1 MIKKNV
7 VVTGTHCAQTYPR
20 ICWSAIFIGAIV
32 GVGLGFL
39 LHLFA
44 MAIGL
49 SAYSSSSDG
58 TYALAIGGL
67 VGLLIG
73 TIASMVAAGYV
84 TGYLGGFHYANVKW
98 GVIYGFVTWS
108 LALVLA
114 AFLTVPM
121 GSYLTLSTQALAN
134 PNPVQ
139 VVDGSLGNTQVS
151 SEARNTTGDGQV
163 KVTTPDLAMS
173 AWVLFGLFIIGAF
186 STCIGAC
193 WGIACK
199 RDEVLERTPPLM

>member
-1 MIKKNV
+1 MIKENIIM
-7 VVTGTHCAQTYPR
+7 TETHCAHTTPR

-58 TYALAIGGL
+58 TYALAIGGVL
-67 VGLLIG
+67 GLLIG
-73 TIASMVAAGYV
+73 TIASMAAAGYV
-84 TGYLGGFHYANVKW
+84 TGYLGGFHYSNIKW

-121 GSYLTLSTQALAN
+121 GSYLSLSTQALTN

-151 SEARNTTGDGQV
+151 AEARNTTGDGQV

-173 AWVLFGLFIIGAF
+173 AWILFGMFFIGAL

-193 WGIACK
+193 CGIACK
-199 RDEVLERTPPLM
+199 RDEVLERTPVM